1 MKNAHLRRC
10 ASSFVIATYEKI
22 RLIPQDSR
30 ALHMSIFEQSEKKD
44 ILKTMDEIDKKILN
58 ILQREF
64 PLEEQPFLIVGKR
77 CGISEDE
84 TISRIRKMKEEGI
97 IRRIGAVFDSAKLGR
112 VSTLCAVRVPE
123 EKIDGFVAIVNA
135 NKNVTHNYRRDNEY
149 NIWFT
154 VSVATTKE
162 LKAFLK
168 ELKEKTGV
176 MDILDMK
183 AMNTFKINAS
193 FDV

>member
-1 MKNAHLRRC
+1 
-10 ASSFVIATYEKI
+10 
-22 RLIPQDSR
+22 
-30 ALHMSIFEQSEKKD
+30 MSIFEQSEKKD

-64 PLEEQPFLIVGKR
+64 PLEEQPFLIVGNR

-84 TISRIRKMKEEGI
+84 TISRI
-97 IRRIGAVFDSAKLGR
+97 GAVFNGAKLGR